1 MKDPLFYQIPDKFKV
16 YLVPHRYQVGID
28 DSKMEI
34 IELTRFVEI
43 ANAKTLQSAAANLH
57 TTPGALS
64 KSLKKLESS
73 LGILLFDRVGKQL
86 FLNENGKR
94 LLPEA
99 LKILDLKD
107 NVKAMLTPTTP
118 VFNCRV
124 SAPAIL
130 QYRWVGSI
138 GAKACDIQI
147 EYETDFELT
156 ALEKVKRGLVDIA
169 LTTQLIRSRLNEDLE
184 MVTIGELTLKLAVG
198 KTHPLAGKHS
208 VTSAELAN
216 YPFAVPNT
224 SPFCGELRGF
234 SCDGW
239 PHSNLKREI
248 KWIVNDYAALCELV
262 KCGLAVAFLPD
273 YMIEAWQLTQL
284 EVDSNLKN
292 DTEQVCLIYRQ
303 HAPAWIK
310 ALAEE
315 VKLIS

>member
-1 MKDPLFYQIPDKFKV
+1 
-16 YLVPHRYQVGID
+16 
-28 DSKMEI
+28 MEI
-34 IELTRFVEI
+34 LELIRFVEI
-43 ANAKTLQSAAANLH
+43 ANAKTLQSAATNLH

-86 FLNENGKR
+86 VLNENGKR

-99 LKILDLKD
+99 IKILDIKN
-107 NVKAMLTPTTP
+107 NVKAMLTPTSP
-118 VFNCRV
+118 VFNCRI

-130 QYRWVGSI
+130 QYRWIGII
-138 GAKACDIQI
+138 GATARDIQI

-156 ALEKVKRGLVDIA
+156 ALEKVKKGVVDIA
-169 LTTQLIRSRLNEDLE
+169 LTTQLIQPHLNEDLE
-184 MVTIGELTLKLAVG
+184 MVTIGELTLNLAVG
-198 KTHPLAGKHS
+198 KTHPLAGKRS
-208 VTSAELAN
+208 VTSAELVN

-224 SPFCGELRGF
+224 SPFCGELRGL

-239 PHSNLKREI
+239 SNSSLKREA

-262 KCGLAVAFLPD
+262 KYGLAVAYLPD
-273 YMIEAWQLTQL
+273 YMIEAWQLIQL
-284 EVDSNLKN
+284 EVASNLNN

-315 VKLIS
+315 VKPFS